1 MLFGDWGCAIK
12 SSQKEKKKR
21 KKKKGCAIKCYFLG
35 LRTII

>member
-12 SSQKEKKKR
+12 SSQKEKKR